1 MTRSIRR
8 LGLVGATL
16 AIVLIAGLNFA
27 ALDRQWD
34 VPYIGVQ
41 EANAWG
47 HCAKYLCNKGYYD
60 EYGYWHNNWV
70 LGCWYVGPWEALNP
84 CSNTCPGC

>member
-27 ALDRQWD
+27 ALGQWD

-47 HCAKYLCNKGYYD
+47 NCRIGICNGY
-60 EYGYWHNNWV
+60 V
-70 LGCWYVGPWEALNP
+70 ACLYVGPYEVLNP
-84 CSNTCPGC
+84 CEWYLPCFRC

>member
-1 MTRSIRR
+1 MSRSIRR

-34 VPYIGVQ
+34 VPYVGVQ

-47 HCAKYLCNKGYYD
+47 HCDVGICDGVVGCYFV
-60 EYGYWHNNWV
+60 GYWEV
-70 LGCWYVGPWEALNP
+70 LNP
-84 CSNTCPGC
+84 CEWSESCSRCY

>member
-1 MTRSIRR
+1 MSRSIRR

-27 ALDRQWD
+27 ALGQWD
-34 VPYIGVQ
+34 VLYIGVQ

-47 HCAKYLCNKGYYD
+47 NCDWGYCNGVYGCYWVGYA
-60 EYGYWHNNWV
+60 EVFNPCEWWT
-70 LGCWYVGPWEALNP
+70 GCWS
-84 CSNTCPGC
+84 C

>member
-34 VPYIGVQ
+34 VPFIGVQ

-47 HCAKYLCNKGYYD
+47 HCSWQY
-60 EYGYWHNNWV
+60 
-70 LGCWYVGPWEALNP
+70 CWVGPNKNDYDYTCDWVGYWEALNP
-84 CSNTCPGC
+84 CSNVCKNRC

>member
-27 ALDRQWD
+27 ALGQWD
-34 VPYIGVQ
+34 VLYIGVQ
-41 EANAWG
+41 EAYAWG
-47 HCAKYLCNKGYYD
+47 HCAVGICNGYVGCYFV
-60 EYGYWHNNWV
+60 GWWQV
-70 LGCWYVGPWEALNP
+70 LGP
-84 CSNTCPGC
+84 CEWWTMCYSC

>member
-27 ALDRQWD
+27 ALGQWD

-47 HCAKYLCNKGYYD
+47 HCKYAICDGDLSCLF
-60 EYGYWHNNWV
+60 YGVWQV
-70 LGCWYVGPWEALNP
+70 LNP
-84 CSNTCPGC
+84 CEWYMTCYWSC